1 MSKKVEMVAMELT
14 EEGIQEVF
22 DKGVQCAAEIEV
34 GEAVECL
41 LAMYEH
47 IQDSDLMK
55 GFKNSIGHE
64 HDEDVDKFVMLLAVS
79 QVATMVNNF
88 KRREKEAAK
97 A

>member
-1 MSKKVEMVAMELT
+1 MSRRVELVAIELN
-14 EEGIQEVF
+14 EDNIQDVF
-22 DKGVQCAAEIEV
+22 NKGVQCTAEIEV

-47 IQDSDLMK
+47 IQESDLMQ

-79 QVATMVNNF
+79 QVATIVNNF
-88 KRREKEAAK
+88 KKREKKAAEA
-97 A
+97 